1 MPDIQDA
8 DYAATSAEQQGRF
21 DAERGITAC
30 PYGLP
35 EAAALWAKG
44 HDRAMELGLG
54 MYPRFGSIAR
64 PTRR

>member
-8 DYAATSAEQQGRF
+8 TYTATSPEQQGRF

-35 EAAALWAKG
+35 EKAALWAKG
-44 HDRAMELGLG
+44 HDRAVELGLG
-54 MYPRFGSIAR
+54 SLPRFGRIA
-64 PTRR
+64 TKRR